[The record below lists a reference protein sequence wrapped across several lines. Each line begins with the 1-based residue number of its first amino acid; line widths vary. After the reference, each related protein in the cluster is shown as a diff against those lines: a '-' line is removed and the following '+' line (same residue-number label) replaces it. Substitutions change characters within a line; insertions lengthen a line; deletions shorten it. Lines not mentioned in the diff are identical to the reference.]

1 MYLFLSVFSF
11 SVVISLTP
19 SGDRLGSELSHV
31 DVYDI
36 D

>member
-11 SVVISLTP
+11 SVVISLT
-19 SGDRLGSELSHV
+19 SLGDRLDSELSHV